1 MKEYKPI
8 DQEQTNELIKKSN
21 DGDSEATEALISGNF
36 PLIKAIVK
44 TYLNKGVEYDD
55 LYQIGCVGFLKAI
68 KNFDP
73 SFSVKFSTY
82 AVPMISGEIKRF
94 LRDDGSVKV
103 SRSIKTLAIK
113 LKAFIEK
120 HKNEGKDAPTLEEL
134 AKEFEVDVEDV
145 VIALDSQQQTV
156 SLHAKIDEDDPN
168 SQNMID
174 KLVCDDNSDEMLD
187 KIILKNAILELPE
200 KEKKIILLRYYRGKT
215 QGEVAQMLD
224 ISQVQVSRIETKII
238 EQLKTKLKWKM
249 EFIFHFFC
257 INKFKKE

>member
-1 MKEYKPI
+1 MDEYKPI
-8 DQEQTNELIKKSN
+8 DQIQTNELIERSKA
-21 DGDSEATEALISGNF
+21 GDSEATEKLVSGNF

-44 TYLNKGVEYDD
+44 GYLNKGVEYDD

-73 SFSVKFSTY
+73 NFAVKFSTY

-120 HKNEGKDAPTLEEL
+120 KKSETGVTPSIDELEAEFKVE
-134 AKEFEVDVEDV
+134 KEDIVM
-145 VIALDSQQQTV
+145 ALDSQQQTV
-156 SLHAKIDEDDPN
+156 SLQAKLDEDDPN
-168 SQNMID
+168 SQNVID
-174 KLVCDDNSDEMLD
+174 KLVETDKNDDMLD
-187 KIILKNAILELPE
+187 KIILKDAIMSLPE

-215 QGEVAQMLD
+215 QGEVAEMLD

-238 EQLKTKLKWKM
+238 EQLKKKL
-249 EFIFHFFC
+249 I
-257 INKFKKE
+257 